1 MSTSSDPKKIRVL
14 YVDKEPTRLEF
25 TRSIKGK
32 LPNLEITTTSNPHD
46 VVKILR
52 DGFDCLI
59 LNGEM
64 GDVDGPQ
71 IAETVRG
78 SGFPSLPIIIIRG
91 SDKVTTKKEDE
102 GAGVDAFYDEERG
115 SERVEELA
123 ATVLRLAESRPKKAE
138 AKKRGIHAPIGA

>member
-1 MSTSSDPKKIRVL
+1 
-14 YVDKEPTRLEF
+14 
-25 TRSIKGK
+25 
-32 LPNLEITTTSNPHD
+32 
-46 VVKILR
+46 
-52 DGFDCLI
+52 
-59 LNGEM
+59 M

-78 SGFPSLPIIIIRG
+78 SGFPSRPIIIIRG

-102 GAGVDAFYDEERG
+102 GAGVDAFYDGKRG

-123 ATVLRLAESRPKKAE
+123 ATVLRLAESRSRRAE